1 MKHSAQHIT
10 SRTVRLGSPDPAD
23 RIRQSMANVRLEG
36 LNPNPKT
43 AAIVQ
48 AMAEG
53 SLAPEAAIRQICSW
67 YVRRA

>member
-1 MKHSAQHIT
+1 MKHSAHHIKN
-10 SRTVRLGSPDPAD
+10 RTVRLGHPDPTD

-36 LNPNPKT
+36 LTPNPKT
-43 AAIVQ
+43 AAVVQ

-67 YVRRA
+67 YVSRA